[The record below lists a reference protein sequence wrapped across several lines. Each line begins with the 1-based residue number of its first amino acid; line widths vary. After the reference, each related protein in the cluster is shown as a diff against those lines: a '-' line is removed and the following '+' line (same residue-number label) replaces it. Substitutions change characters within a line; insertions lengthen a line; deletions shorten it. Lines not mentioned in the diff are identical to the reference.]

1 MAARERPGPTVTLD
15 QARTQLLAALRPLA
29 PRAVPLDEALGC
41 VLASPVVAAEDVPP
55 FANAAMDG
63 YALRAEDAAVAPAR
77 LRLAGA
83 VTAGTVADVA
93 LQAGEAIAITTG
105 APLPKGADAVCMVEC
120 TRAEGDG
127 VVIEEAVAPGENI
140 RWPGEDVARGSL
152 LFEKR
157 TVVGPA
163 HVGVLASV
171 GVTEV
176 SVFPRP
182 RVGVLST
189 GSELVEGGGPLRPGQ
204 IHDSNRHSL
213 LALAR
218 SAGCEVVDLG
228 LVADD
233 EGSIAQAV
241 ERGAGRCDA
250 ILTSGGV
257 SVGVADHMKTV
268 LGRLAGG
275 SVHWMEVLIR
285 PAKPFGF
292 AILTGSGLPVLCMPG
307 NPVSAMVSFE
317 LLARPALRLMGGH
330 AVLERPALLART
342 EEPLL
347 RRSDGKLHLVR
358 VVARADAEGRLH
370 VRPSGGEG
378 SHLLHMMALA
388 NALALVPDGEGVGAD
403 EEVRVLLLDA
413 EELMAGEVT
422 P

>member
-1 MAARERPGPTVTLD
+1 M
-15 QARTQLLAALRPLA
+15 
-29 PRAVPLDEALGC
+29 
-41 VLASPVVAAEDVPP
+41 
-55 FANAAMDG
+55 
-63 YALRAEDAAVAPAR
+63 
-77 LRLAGA
+77 
-83 VTAGTVADVA
+83 
-93 LQAGEAIAITTG
+93 
-105 APLPKGADAVCMVEC
+105 
-120 TRAEGDG
+120 
-127 VVIEEAVAPGENI
+127 
-140 RWPGEDVARGSL
+140 
-152 LFEKR
+152 
-157 TVVGPA
+157 
-163 HVGVLASV
+163 
-171 GVTEV
+171 
-176 SVFPRP
+176 
-182 RVGVLST
+182 LST